1 MTGCKVYVMKVV
13 SSENNC
19 IKKATKPIQEKS
31 VIKADEKNTEIVE
44 RI

>member
-1 MTGCKVYVMKVV
+1 MKVI

-19 IKKATKPIQEKS
+19 IKKATKSIQEES
-31 VIKADEKNTEIVE
+31 VIIKAGEKNTEIVE